1 MKIYLTTVEISTI
14 TSICE
19 IEKRAHKNFTNS
31 LENIYNNLK
40 SIISKEIDD
49 CACDAC
55 EFFNRD
61 YVRKY
66 FTEDFFKEHEEQF
79 YRINFNSPNGEFYI
93 KKINDNKYQFV
104 FYPYDEKLKNINY
117 FIVCELE
124 ILELLN

>member
-19 IEKRAHKNFTNS
+19 IEKRAYKNFTNS

-49 CACDAC
+49 CAC

-79 YRINFNSPNGEFYI
+79 YRINFKSPNGEFYI

-117 FIVCELE
+117 LIVCELE